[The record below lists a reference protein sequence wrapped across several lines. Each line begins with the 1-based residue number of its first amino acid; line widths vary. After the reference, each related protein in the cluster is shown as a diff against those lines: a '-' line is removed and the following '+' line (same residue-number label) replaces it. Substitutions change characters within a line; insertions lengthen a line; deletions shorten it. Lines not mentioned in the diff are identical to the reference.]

1 MVVGH
6 FSVFDK
12 KGKSYGPVFSA
23 PNAEV
28 AQRLVVASLKE
39 DSQLVLFP
47 QDYVIV
53 HLCDFD
59 LDTGEVYT
67 LQGSF
72 QHVAGEL
79 VDLIPV
85 PLRRYALTKGV
96 FEDEKQ
102 KAQSATTQ
110 G

>member
-23 PNAEV
+23 PNAET

-47 QDYVIV
+47 VDYVIV

-59 LDTGEVYT
+59 LDTGEIIT

-72 QHVAGEL
+72 QHTCGEL
-79 VDLIPV
+79 VDLIPL
-85 PLRRYALTKGV
+85 PLRKFALTRGV
-96 FEDEKQ
+96 FEDEK
-102 KAQSATTQ
+102 ASQSEAEKS
-110 G
+110 